1 MRYEIKSLGIWSFIR
16 VSFFLHLVIG
26 FVFGLFYAA
35 LLMMVF
41 AVASSAPLDEMAGLP
56 FDLQTVGPLL
66 MIILP
71 IVMAVGGA
79 VFGTLFG
86 VLVVAAYN
94 LIVRMVG
101 GIEFDLEPA
110 TLQQLNSKTPTGYP
124 PGLTPRY
131 VVPPPP
137 PPPAWNP
144 PPPPTNDPP
153 RNEGP
158 EQA

>member
-1 MRYEIKSLGIWSFIR
+1 MRYEIKSLSVWSFVK

-35 LLMMVF
+35 MLMMVF
-41 AVASSAPLDEMAGLP
+41 AVASSAPIDEMAGLP
-56 FDLQTVGPLL
+56 FDLQAVGPLL

-86 VLVVAAYN
+86 VVVIAAYN

-110 TLQQLNSKTPTGYP
+110 ALQQVSSITPTASQS
-124 PGLTPRY
+124 GLTPRY
-131 VVPPPP
+131 VAPPPP
-137 PPPAWNP
+137 SPVWNP
-144 PPPPTNDPP
+144 PPPPPTCDPP
-153 RNEGP
+153 CNSGP

>member
-1 MRYEIKSLGIWSFIR
+1 MRYEIKSLGVWSFVK

-41 AVASSAPLDEMAGLP
+41 AVASSAPMDEMAGLP
-56 FDLQTVGPLL
+56 FDLRAIGPLL

-86 VLVVAAYN
+86 VVVIAAYN

-110 TLQQLNSKTPTGYP
+110 ALQQASPIP
-124 PGLTPRY
+124 PVVSQSGLAPKY
-131 VVPPPP
+131 VAPPPP
-137 PPPAWNP
+137 PTWNP
-144 PPPPTNDPP
+144 PPPPPTVDPP
-153 RNEGP
+153 RERGP